1 MRIEEDIKL
10 DYKDVLFKPKRSKLE
25 SRRDVD
31 LTRTFKFHNSG
42 NEWTGVP
49 IMSSNMDG
57 VGTFAMAKVLQD
69 HKMITVMRKHYSV
82 EDWTKNAKGVKMK
95 YLSVCTGTGV
105 IWDPDAKDF
114 ATMKAVLAMYP
125 DIKFITVDV
134 ANAYHEN
141 YADFIAR
148 LRDQYPDKT
157 IIAGNV
163 ISAEMT
169 EELIIKGADIV
180 KCGIGPGSVCTTR
193 LMTGVGVPQL
203 SGIIECADAA
213 NGIGGHIIA
222 DGGCVYPGDVAKAFG
237 AGAHFVMLGGMLAG
251 HDESEGE
258 VVNGKIQFY
267 GMSSDAAMATH
278 GTRKD
283 GYRGAEGKVVQLPHK
298 GPVDPTIIEIL
309 GGVRSTC
316 TYIGAKRIKDMPK
329 CTTFVR
335 CTQQVNQVFNSY
347 NA

>member
-31 LTRTFKFHNSG
+31 LSRTFKFHNSG

-57 VGTFAMAKVLQD
+57 VGTFEMAKVLQE
-69 HKMITVMRKHYSV
+69 HKMITVMRKHYTV
-82 EDWTKNAKGVKMK
+82 DDWTKNAKGVKMK

-222 DGGCVYPGDVAKAFG
+222 DGGCVYPGDVSKAFG

-267 GMSSDAAMATH
+267 GMSSDAAMSVH

-283 GYRGAEGKVVQLPHK
+283 GYRGAEGKVVELPHK
-298 GPVDPTIIEIL
+298 GPVEPTVIEIL
-309 GGVRSTC
+309 GGLRSTC

>member
-1 MRIEEDIKL
+1 MGL
-10 DYKDVLFKPKRSKLE
+10 
-25 SRRDVD
+25 
-31 LTRTFKFHNSG
+31 
-42 NEWTGVP
+42 GVP

-57 VGTFAMAKVLQD
+57 VGTFEMAKVLQD

-82 EDWTKNAKGVKMK
+82 DDWKEQSQGVKMK

-105 IWDPDAKDF
+105 IWDPDAQDY
-114 ATMKAVLAMYP
+114 ATMKAVLEMYP

-148 LRDQYPDKT
+148 LRDAYPDKT

-222 DGGCVYPGDVAKAFG
+222 DGGCVYPGDVSKAFG
-237 AGAHFVMLGGMLAG
+237 AGAHFTMLGGMLAG

-283 GYRGAEGKVVQLPHK
+283 GYRGAEGKVVELPHK
-298 GPVDPTIIEIL
+298 GPVEKTVIEIL
-309 GGVRSTC
+309 GGLRSTC

-335 CTQQVNQVFNSY
+335 CTQQVNQVFNQF
-347 NA
+347 NAD